1 VSDVHLI
8 KAGDKVGASE
18 AALLGKLGVK
28 PFKYGLEVVK
38 VYDSGSLFE
47 PAVLE
52 ITGAWLV
59 LYDMVEVVTRLQDQ
73 GVRQRRPVLARCAR
87 DHRCGV
93 YGTQEAG
100 RAGRLA
106 AMAGWKI
113 VALGPHHHTCL
124 ALMRPSDS
132 YLL

>member
-52 ITGAWLV
+52 ITGAWRTRTHMLCSLVALADCLV
-59 LYDMVEVVTRLQDQ
+59 LQDEVRYSLATR
-73 GVRQRRPVLARCAR
+73 VRLTTRRRLLSVARSR
-87 DHRCGV
+87 
-93 YGTQEAG
+93 Y
-100 RAGRLA
+100 
-106 AMAGWKI
+106 
-113 VALGPHHHTCL
+113 
-124 ALMRPSDS
+124 
-132 YLL
+132 

>member
-59 LYDMVEVVTRLQDQ
+59 LYGLVVLMTRFHFPKLKTAAASSSPWCSRLP
-73 GVRQRRPVLARCAR
+73 VRGIHEIR
-87 DHRCGV
+87 
-93 YGTQEAG
+93 
-100 RAGRLA
+100 RAGRLSIRQHA
-106 AMAGWKI
+106 ETTSP
-113 VALGPHHHTCL
+113 LECL
-124 ALMRPSDS
+124 TAHMICC
-132 YLL
+132 LLRVP